1 MTPDPSSL
9 PERDPAF
16 LVSNDITDAMGKLV
30 VASGRV
36 EFAAALALR
45 ACLDRTD
52 EGTKIAFL
60 ESLQFRVTCVV
71 VERALKGEAFGRL
84 DPSLQRDW
92 AQWSKEA
99 QSFMK
104 QRNSLLHGVIMNSP
118 NGAASLSVNRR
129 DKYREI
135 DAAGILGVAVD
146 GMVTSV
152 RADAHNF
159 AARIQDVIW
168 DESLA
173 VSHPLS
179 GRRRRM

>member
-1 MTPDPSSL
+1 MSTDPAGHPD
-9 PERDPAF
+9 RDPTF

-36 EFAAALALR
+36 EFSAALALR

-60 ESLQFRVTCVV
+60 ESLQFRVTCDVIQRV
-71 VERALKGEAFGRL
+71 LKGEAFGRL
-84 DPSLQRDW
+84 DPDLCTEW
-92 AQWSKEA
+92 AQWAKEA

-104 QRNSLLHGVIMNSP
+104 KRNSYFHGVILNSP
-118 NGAASLSVNRR
+118 NGAASVSVNRR
-129 DKYREI
+129 DKFREI
-135 DAAGILGVAVD
+135 DAAGVLGVAIE
-146 GMVTSV
+146 GMTISF
-152 RADAHNF
+152 RADNLEF
-159 AARIQDVIW
+159 ATRIQNVIW

-179 GRRRRM
+179 CRRRRM